1 MNRRIFNFKS
11 LGKIL
16 LLLLIASLN
25 FSCSQS
31 NQSSLREPL
40 TKIQTLAGVGE
51 IRFGEV
57 FGVAINS
64 EGAIFISDGANG
76 KIWRVEKSGETSLVT
91 DKLNTPSALVIDKD
105 DSLVV
110 ADSGSHT
117 IKRINPTNGETSVL
131 AGIENRRGFADGVTN
146 QALFNA
152 PIGVAIAENKIYVAD
167 TYNDRIREIEN
178 GSVKTLA
185 GSENGFADGLGAKFH
200 TPCGVAVLP
209 DNSILVA
216 DTGNRRIRKVDPDGA
231 VSTFAGTGE
240 FGSNNGFSDEASF
253 VEPTGILV
261 DQTGAI
267 YVADAG
273 ANSIR
278 VFNRRLT
285 PFWET
290 VTGNGRGTADD
301 VLENAK
307 FNRPTNLA
315 IDNGGNLF
323 VADSSNKLIRIVQ
336 PGNSNLGAQI
346 STETAK
352 TLFLSPAQMRERG
365 EARWTFNPPTR
376 PRDVA
381 GTFGELRGAI
391 RKPGDSAWFHNG
403 LDIAGALGEIAVF
416 IRDEKV
422 LRPIAV
428 EDFDQKNNRE
438 RLRMP
443 TIGYIHIRL
452 GRDANSRPF
461 DDGRFLFQTEN
472 GKLTGLRVPRGA
484 KFKAG
489 ETLGTLNPFNHVHLI
504 AGETGAEMNALDA
517 LVLPGARDTI
527 APKIEKITFFGENWN
542 EIKANEPLRGRIRI
556 AARGFDQMDGG
567 SSRRKLGIYRLGYQ
581 VLKADNSPISDKLE
595 TISFERLPDSEAAN
609 LVYAVGSQSGY
620 TPETIFNYIVSNRI
634 KDGAA
639 VEDFL
644 DTTKLPNGDYKIRV
658 FAADFFGNETLQELN
673 LKIQN

>member
-11 LGKIL
+11 SGKIF
-16 LLLLIASLN
+16 LLLLIVSLN
-25 FSCSQS
+25 FSCLQS

-40 TKIQTLAGVGE
+40 TKVQTLAGAGE

-91 DKLNTPSALVIDKD
+91 DKLDTPSGLAVDKD

-117 IKRINPTNGETSVL
+117 IKRINPTNGETSIL
-131 AGIENRRGFADGVTN
+131 AGIENRRGFADGATN

-167 TYNDRIREIEN
+167 TYNDRIRVIEN

-185 GSENGFADGLGAKFH
+185 GSENGFADGLDAKFH

-216 DTGNRRIRKVDPDGA
+216 DTGNRRIRKVEPDGA

-253 VEPTGILV
+253 VEPTGILF

-290 VTGNGRGTADD
+290 AAGNGRGTADD
-301 VLENAK
+301 VLEDAK
-307 FNRPTNLA
+307 FNRPTNLT
-315 IDNGGNLF
+315 IDASGNLF
-323 VADSSNKLIRIVQ
+323 VADSANKLIRIVQ
-336 PGNSNLGAQI
+336 PENSNLGAQI

-391 RKPGDSAWFHNG
+391 HKPGDSAWFHNG

-428 EDFDQKNNRE
+428 EDFDQRNNRE

-452 GRDANSRPF
+452 GRDASNKPF
-461 DDGRFLFQTEN
+461 DDDRFLFQTEN

-489 ETLGTLNPFNHVHLI
+489 EALGTLNPFNHVHLI

-581 VLKADNSPISDKLE
+581 VLKTDNSPISDKLE

-644 DTTKLPNGDYKIRV
+644 DTTKLPNGDYKIRL
-658 FAADFFGNETLQELN
+658 FAADFFGNETLQEVN
-673 LKIQN
+673 LKIRN

>member
-11 LGKIL
+11 PGKIL
-16 LLLLIASLN
+16 LLLLIVSLN

-31 NQSSLREPL
+31 NLSTLREPL
-40 TKIQTLAGVGE
+40 TKVQTLAGAGE

-57 FGVAINS
+57 FGIAVNS

-91 DKLNTPSALVIDKD
+91 DKLDTPSALVIDKD

-117 IKRINPTNGETSVL
+117 IKRINPTNGEASVL
-131 AGIENRRGFADGVTN
+131 AGIENRSGFADGAAN

-152 PIGVAIAENKIYVAD
+152 PIGIAVAENKIYVAD
-167 TYNDRIREIEN
+167 TYNDLIRVIEN
-178 GSVKTLA
+178 GTVKTLA
-185 GSENGFADGLGAKFH
+185 GGENGFADGFAAKFD
-200 TPCGVAVLP
+200 TPCGVVVLP

-216 DTGNRRIRKVDPDGA
+216 DTGNRRIRKIATDGA

-290 VTGNGRGTADD
+290 AAGNGRGTSDSA
-301 VLENAK
+301 LEDAK

-346 STETAK
+346 SAETGK
-352 TLFLSPAQMRERG
+352 SLFLSPAQMRERG
-365 EARWTFNPPTR
+365 EARWTYNPPER

-403 LDIAGALGEIAVF
+403 LDIAGALGETTVF

-422 LRPIAV
+422 LRLIAV

-452 GRDANSRPF
+452 GRDASNKPF
-461 DDGRFLFQTEN
+461 GDGRFLFQTEN
-472 GKLTGLRVPRGA
+472 GKLTDLRVPRGV

-489 ETLGTLNPFNHVHLI
+489 EALGTLNPFNHVHLI

-567 SSRRKLGIYRLGYQ
+567 SSRRRLGIYRLGYQ

-620 TPETIFNYIVSNRI
+620 TPETVFNYIVSNRI

-658 FAADFFGNETLQELN
+658 FAADFFGNETAQELN
-673 LKIQN
+673 LKIRN